1 MSIMKK
7 FRNKVTARSV
17 ALAAVGAL
25 VLSGPSGPAVA
36 GATEASIINVGGAV
50 SESTSAVQ
58 GMENITVIDEDT
70 IRIETPD
77 GPMIASFDKKS
88 GISSVQ
94 SPNGEVM
101 EFDLSNIRGKVG
113 GDQGVSPL
121 FDMGGVPCSMIL
133 WTIDAIH
140 AGGWA
145 AAAVILVGQG
155 AAGAAILAAVWG
167 LGTSG
172 FLALVGTQC

>member
-7 FRNKVTARSV
+7 FRNKVAARSV
-17 ALAAVGAL
+17 VLAAVGAL
-25 VLSGPSGPAVA
+25 VLSGASGHTVA

-50 SESTSAVQ
+50 SESASVVQ
-58 GMENITVIDEDT
+58 GVENVTAIDGDT
-70 IRIETPD
+70 IQIETPD
-77 GPMIASFDKKS
+77 GPMIASFDKES

-94 SPNGEVM
+94 SPNGEVT
-101 EFDLSNIRGKVG
+101 EFDLSNIRGIVG
-113 GDQGVSPL
+113 GEQAVSPL

-145 AAAVILVGQG
+145 AAAVILSAQG